1 MAIILGIRRVNA
13 YTPAKYW
20 CLYKNSILG
29 ILLFSSLGKTS
40 CVRVRVY
47 EEDVPLNE

>member
-20 CLYKNSILG
+20 CLYKNITVYYC
-29 ILLFSSLGKTS
+29 SLVVFIKHRV
-40 CVRVRVY
+40 CVGVC
-47 EEDVPLNE
+47 EDDVPLDD